1 MDRDIV
7 IEIIDRFSSKNI
19 HKLKIIDGDFS
30 IELDKAVLEQSE
42 ISSNVIMDKPLESN
56 FQEVKSPLVGMY
68 YEALNPE
75 MEPFVKV
82 GDRVAEGDTLFII
95 EAMKMINEIPSPYSG
110 VVKKIYFKNEDLI
123 QYDDLVMEIDTHV

>member
-19 HKLKIIDGDFS
+19 QNSKIVDGDFS
-30 IELDKAVLEQSE
+30 IELDKAKLEQSE
-42 ISSNVIMDKPLESN
+42 ITSNIIMDKPLESN
-56 FQEVKSPLVGMY
+56 FKEVKSPLVGMY

-95 EAMKMINEIPSPYSG
+95 EAMKMINEIPSPFSG
-110 VVKKIYFKNEDLI
+110 VIKKIYFKNEDLI
-123 QYDDLVMEIDTHV
+123 QYDDLVMEIDIDV

>member
-19 HKLKIIDGDFS
+19 QNLKIVDGDFS
-30 IELDKAVLEQSE
+30 IELDKAKLEQSE
-42 ISSNVIMDKPLESN
+42 ITSNIIMDKPLESN
-56 FQEVKSPLVGMY
+56 FKEVKSPLVGMY

>member
-19 HKLKIIDGDFS
+19 QNLKIVDGDFS
-30 IELDKAVLEQSE
+30 IELDKAKLEQSE
-42 ISSNVIMDKPLESN
+42 ITSNIIMDKPLESN
-56 FQEVKSPLVGMY
+56 FKEVKSPLVGMY

-95 EAMKMINEIPSPYSG
+95 EAMKMINEIPSPFSG
-110 VVKKIYFKNEDLI
+110 VIKKIYFKNEDLI
-123 QYDDLVMEIDTHV
+123 QYDDLVMEIDIDV

>member
-19 HKLKIIDGDFS
+19 QNLKIVDGDFS
-30 IELDKAVLEQSE
+30 IELDKAKLEQSE
-42 ISSNVIMDKPLESN
+42 ITSNIIVDKPLESN
-56 FQEVKSPLVGMY
+56 FKEVKSPLVGMY

-95 EAMKMINEIPSPYSG
+95 EAMKMINEIPSPFSG
-110 VVKKIYFKNEDLI
+110 VIKKIYFKNEDLI
-123 QYDDLVMEIDTHV
+123 QYDDLVMEIDIDV

>member
-42 ISSNVIMDKPLESN
+42 ITSNVIMDKPLESN